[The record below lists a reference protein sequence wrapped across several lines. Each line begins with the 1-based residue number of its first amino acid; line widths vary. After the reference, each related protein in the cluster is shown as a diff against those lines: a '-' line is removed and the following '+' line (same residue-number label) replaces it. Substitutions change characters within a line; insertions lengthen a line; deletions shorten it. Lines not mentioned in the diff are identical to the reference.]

1 MGIRDSSKKIR
12 VARPSLPES
21 ADAGVLTEGRRT
33 KEFVKRVQS
42 NQLWLRSGL
51 QPRYDF
57 IVCGS
62 GSSGSVVAGAV
73 GRKLRRRVLLIEAGG
88 CDDVPV

>member
-33 KEFVKRVQS
+33 KEFVKRVRS
-42 NQLWLRSGL
+42 NQLRLRSEL